1 MKIFTSIYMKKKS
14 KIKVA
19 ISQRIIPHYRIPV
32 FKNLADRKGIDL
44 TLFYGSGFKD
54 GSQVNAKKITGFRS
68 IKLFTI
74 MLNYSGIYGS
84 SQLRV
89 WHPFLILHLIYGG
102 FDVIIVEPS
111 TNFYNNISSYI
122 YCKIFRKKFIWH
134 ESGTVPKQQRS
145 KFRRLID
152 PILSIFIKGA
162 DSFITYTS
170 YADKSL
176 KRDFNINSKKIFRA
190 QNTVDTSKIVEE
202 FDIFSPLVNS
212 KKKELKLS
220 DFHIA
225 LYIGGIEKRKKIHNL
240 ITAITNLN
248 KSGVLCKALIVGD
261 GPDKD
266 SLIRELSHEDISNS
280 VFVGKKI
287 KEATLYV
294 LLSDVVVLPSSGGLS
309 VMTAFA
315 CKKPFIGSEKIEH
328 GGIKDYVK
336 HGVNGF
342 LVKENNINDLYQK
355 LKIIFTNDNLRNHM
369 SDEAFSTSKKITI
382 KNMVNGIE
390 NAINYSIKK

>member
-1 MKIFTSIYMKKKS
+1 M
-14 KIKVA
+14 
-19 ISQRIIPHYRIPV
+19 
-32 FKNLADRKGIDL
+32 
-44 TLFYGSGFKD
+44 
-54 GSQVNAKKITGFRS
+54 
-68 IKLFTI
+68 
-74 MLNYSGIYGS
+74 
-84 SQLRV
+84 
-89 WHPFLILHLIYGG
+89 
-102 FDVIIVEPS
+102 
-111 TNFYNNISSYI
+111 
-122 YCKIFRKKFIWH
+122 
-134 ESGTVPKQQRS
+134 
-145 KFRRLID
+145 
-152 PILSIFIKGA
+152 
-162 DSFITYTS
+162 
-170 YADKSL
+170 
-176 KRDFNINSKKIFRA
+176 
-190 QNTVDTSKIVEE
+190 
-202 FDIFSPLVNS
+202 
-212 KKKELKLS
+212 
-220 DFHIA
+220 
-225 LYIGGIEKRKKIHNL
+225 
-240 ITAITNLN
+240 
-248 KSGVLCKALIVGD
+248 VGD

-315 CKKPFIGSEKIEH
+315 CKKPFIGSEKIEN

-369 SDEAFSTSKKITI
+369 SEEAFSTSKKITI